1 MNKSM
6 ICERQNYEFAMKKVG
21 GFTLVELLVVVAI
34 VAVLIGVIL
43 VNFNPFAWGQ
53 KSRDAMR
60 IQNLEDT
67 HRAMALAL
75 ADGEVGLAATVD
87 CTGCTTVSGSMA
99 VDGSGWVKFSV
110 PIGKT
115 GLAKYLPT
123 LFADSLNNGPYVYVY
138 GATDKDYEL
147 NAVLESP
154 DNAARMSTDGGN
166 AQEVLEVGTSL
177 TIL

>member
-1 MNKSM
+1 
-6 ICERQNYEFAMKKVG
+6 MKKN
-21 GFTLVELLVVVAI
+21 GFTLVELLVVIAVI
-34 VAVLIGVIL
+34 AVLLGVVL

-60 IQNLEDT
+60 IQNLEDM

-75 ADGEVGLAATVD
+75 ADGEVALSPAE
-87 CTGCTTVSGSMA
+87 GSSVNESAA
-99 VDGSGWVKFSV
+99 VDGSGWIKFSM
-110 PIGKT
+110 PIGKS

-123 LFADSLNNGPYVYVY
+123 LFSDPINSGPYVYTF
-138 GATDKDYEL
+138 ASTESDYEL

-166 AQEVLEVGTSL
+166 AQQILEVGTSL